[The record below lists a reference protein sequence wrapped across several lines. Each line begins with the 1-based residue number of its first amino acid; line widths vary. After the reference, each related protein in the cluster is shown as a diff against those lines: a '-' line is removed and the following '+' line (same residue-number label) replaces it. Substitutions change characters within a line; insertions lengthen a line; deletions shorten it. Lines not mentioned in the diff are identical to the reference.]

1 MQEPSKV
8 VLVTGSGRGIGRGI
22 ALEFAER
29 GYDIVLHDRESHEG
43 LKKTANEIRAF
54 GQGVEVLT
62 GDLMEDSVPAR
73 LVDETFKRVGRLD
86 VLVNNAGITIFEPL
100 ESMSFEQFNSGFKT
114 DFQAPYLC
122 AQRAA
127 QLMKESGI
135 NGNIVNITSVHQERT
150 NDGDSIYGPMKA
162 ALARATESMA
172 YELAPFGI
180 RVNAVAPGLT
190 LARDPTGDFK
200 KRIDQIEQHI
210 PLRRTGRVADIAKA
224 VAWLVSE
231 EASYITGITLRV
243 DGGMN
248 LPMTRAI
255 VDGRQVFF

>member
-1 MQEPSKV
+1 MPEQSKV
-8 VLVTGSGRGIGRGI
+8 VLITGSGQGIGRGI
-22 ALEFAER
+22 ALEFAKR
-29 GYDIVLHDRESHEG
+29 GYDVVLHDRKEHEG
-43 LKKTANEIRAF
+43 LAKTANEIQTI
-54 GQGVEVLT
+54 GGGLEVLI
-62 GDLMEDSVPAR
+62 GDLLEENVPSR
-73 LVDETFKRVGRLD
+73 LVDETFEKMGRLD
-86 VLVNNAGITIFEPL
+86 VLVNNAGITIFQSFEGMP
-100 ESMSFEQFNSGFKT
+100 FEQFNRGFKT

-127 QLMKESGI
+127 QRMRENQI
-135 NGNIVNITSVHQERT
+135 NGSIVNITSVHQERT

-190 LARDPTGDFK
+190 LARNPTGDFK
-200 KRIDQIEQHI
+200 KRIDQIERYI
-210 PLRRTGRVADIAKA
+210 PLRRTGRASDIAKA
-224 VAWLVSE
+224 VAWLVSD

-248 LPMTRAI
+248 LPMAQAI
-255 VDGRQVFF
+255 VDGRQTFF